1 MYPCVLHCT
10 VILFVSPTHHH
21 PPVYSDTE
29 TPAQCLSFSPF
40 PSYLIRTPRVTV
52 SYFLSKPIPEDGTTS
67 PDCEYIRG
75 ISLSFSFFFF
85 TRMSAF
91 FSLNFVCS
99 TLGYVGW
106 HQLPHVSFSW
116 WCRRVVL
123 KSVLALRWGSLHS
136 MHGSFYLAH
145 KVWPWFSQNFHSIHS
160 MLDNVAEGARKWRGN
175 SLPPTERGF
184 KDTGILPLMM
194 KEIVAPENILNVLNI
209 L

>member
-1 MYPCVLHCT
+1 MFCIAQSFYLFHRRTIIHLFIPIQKHPPSAYPSPHFQVT
-10 VILFVSPTHHH
+10 WSGRQVSPSPISCPSQSPKMERH
-21 PPVYSDTE
+21 PQIVNISE
-29 TPAQCLSFSPF
+29 EFPF
-40 PSYLIRTPRVTV
+40 H
-52 SYFLSKPIPEDGTTS
+52 FLS
-67 PDCEYIRG
+67 
-75 ISLSFSFFFF
+75 FF